1 MVLPASGNSISL
13 DQIHVEL
20 GENSGTTVALGDA
33 DVRALASDTDGAIGM
48 DQFFGLS
55 SNAAWI
61 WGMTVD
67 SVSLKKL
74 YGNGYK
80 DASISASKTGDGV
93 YLLGSRYGS
102 TSTGNADSNGENAEM
117 NIIKLN
123 LDGSIAWNYRLDSPE
138 DYIYGNTAITC
149 VATSGADEIFV
160 WWRGADDGDIDG
172 TSNKRRLLK
181 LNASGVEQAER
192 KYSTPSS
199 QSEFVATGP
208 HSSKVHDDGTNIY
221 WLGEIYGGGVA
232 HAGAIS
238 TWWTKIRKSDGA
250 WQDEFGTYDASGSEY
265 GIGAIYVDGSG
276 NTLFACRDPDANN
289 RNHNFVKYNSSKQKV
304 FEKYFSHSSGN
315 HPYALIPYGT
325 TFVSGDLILAH
336 DHYCLSESGITNGDY
351 LGILRAS
358 GSDGSVTWWKRAVAS
373 EATGF
378 YGVDVEKDSSS
389 NLYMVGHGIVDGDS
403 RYSAWIGKFNS
414 SGVKQWNFTLGY
426 NDDSKNILG
435 GGIVIDAND
444 NIYIMITVGE
454 TGNPM
459 RIFKIPSS
467 GLGSANGGLTA
478 GQHGIYKI
486 TNVDFSFTDAPSNVS
501 ADNADTRTPFTPSQI
516 SDASSTDITLATES
530 GGSPI
535 TLVTPT

>member
-1 MVLPASGNSISL
+1 
-13 DQIHVEL
+13 
-20 GENSGTTVALGDA
+20 
-33 DVRALASDTDGAIGM
+33 
-48 DQFFGLS
+48 
-55 SNAAWI
+55 
-61 WGMTVD
+61 
-67 SVSLKKL
+67 
-74 YGNGYK
+74 
-80 DASISASKTGDGV
+80 
-93 YLLGSRYGS
+93 
-102 TSTGNADSNGENAEM
+102 
-117 NIIKLN
+117 
-123 LDGSIAWNYRLDSPE
+123 
-138 DYIYGNTAITC
+138 
-149 VATSGADEIFV
+149 
-160 WWRGADDGDIDG
+160 
-172 TSNKRRLLK
+172 
-181 LNASGVEQAER
+181 
-192 KYSTPSS
+192 
-199 QSEFVATGP
+199 
-208 HSSKVHDDGTNIY
+208 
-221 WLGEIYGGGVA
+221 
-232 HAGAIS
+232 
-238 TWWTKIRKSDGA
+238 
-250 WQDEFGTYDASGSEY
+250 
-265 GIGAIYVDGSG
+265 
-276 NTLFACRDPDANN
+276 
-289 RNHNFVKYNSSKQKV
+289 
-304 FEKYFSHSSGN
+304 
-315 HPYALIPYGT
+315 
-325 TFVSGDLILAH
+325 
-336 DHYCLSESGITNGDY
+336 
-351 LGILRAS
+351 
-358 GSDGSVTWWKRAVAS
+358 
-373 EATGF
+373 F